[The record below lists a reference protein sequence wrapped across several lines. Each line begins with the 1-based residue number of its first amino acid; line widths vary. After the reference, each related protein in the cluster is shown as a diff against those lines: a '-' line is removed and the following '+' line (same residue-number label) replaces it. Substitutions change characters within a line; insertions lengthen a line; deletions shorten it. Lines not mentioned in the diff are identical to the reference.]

1 MKTISSNNQNN
12 MTIGIFGGL
21 YLNTGNEHYKGPEPQ
36 HDIRV
41 REAMNRAIDR
51 QAILEEVFYGEADV
65 VKIEIMTPYNEG
77 WSDRWVNEF
86 DATYGYDVA
95 KAKQLI
101 ADYEKENGD
110 IAITLNSVAWS
121 GNEEMPTLTLILA
134 DYWEAI
140 GIDTE
145 VQPLDSGEYNRQLQK
160 HEMHNKFAISRNSPI
175 RTVQEGLRV
184 FYYENNNAYQQDDL
198 DTAYECLVNSV
209 DASERN
215 KCAQDAGDIIFDH
228 YASVP
233 LFQKTYDLAIDPT
246 YIEGWQYPG
255 VGSAHPT
262 HVHNIKSA
270 Q

>member
-1 MKTISSNNQNN
+1 
-12 MTIGIFGGL
+12 
-21 YLNTGNEHYKGPEPQ
+21 
-36 HDIRV
+36 
-41 REAMNRAIDR
+41 
-51 QAILEEVFYGEADV
+51 
-65 VKIEIMTPYNEG
+65 MTPYNEG

>member
-1 MKTISSNNQNN
+1 MIS
-12 MTIGIFGGL
+12 
-21 YLNTGNEHYKGPEPQ
+21 
-36 HDIRV
+36 
-41 REAMNRAIDR
+41 
-51 QAILEEVFYGEADV
+51 
-65 VKIEIMTPYNEG
+65 
-77 WSDRWVNEF
+77 
-86 DATYGYDVA
+86 
-95 KAKQLI
+95 
-101 ADYEKENGD
+101 DYEKENGD

-160 HEMHNKFAISRNSPI
+160 HEMSNKFAISRNSPI

-184 FYYENNNAYQQDDL
+184 FYYENNNAYQQDDMNV
-198 DTAYECLVNSV
+198 AYECLVASV
-209 DASERN
+209 DADERN

-233 LFQKTYDLAIDPT
+233 LFQKTYDLAIDPN
-246 YIEGWQYPG
+246 YIKEWQYPG
-255 VGSAHPT
+255 VGSAQPT
-262 HVHNIKSA
+262 HVQNIKSA